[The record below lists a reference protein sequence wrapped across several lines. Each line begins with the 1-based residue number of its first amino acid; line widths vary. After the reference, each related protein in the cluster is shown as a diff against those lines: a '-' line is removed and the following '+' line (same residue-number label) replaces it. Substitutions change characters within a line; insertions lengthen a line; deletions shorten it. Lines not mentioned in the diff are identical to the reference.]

1 MKQTVNLY
9 TFRQAFLDVRPD
21 NFSYTGLETLFDYLT
36 DLEADIGEEIEL
48 DVIAICCD
56 YSEESAIDIAR
67 NYNIDLSECVDNV
80 DRFNAVKEYLEA
92 EGCFV
97 GETYTD
103 DDLEVHMIYRNF

>member
-1 MKQTVNLY
+1 MKQSVNLY
-9 TFRQAFLDVRPD
+9 TFRTAFLDVRPD

-36 DLEADIGEEIEL
+36 ELEDDIDEELEL

-56 YSEESAIDIAR
+56 FSEDSAVDIAR

-80 DRFNAVKEYLEA
+80 DRFNTVKEHLEN

-97 GETYTD
+97 GETYTGD
-103 DDLEVHMIYRNF
+103 DGEVHMIYRNY